1 MRDNTSVAGRLRIFK
16 NDTLITEVDNLVV
29 DTGFAFLASRAVGAA
44 ATVMSHMAVGSNA
57 TAAAAGDIAL
67 GAEEGRVALSSAA
80 ASGDE
85 VTYTAT
91 FPAGTATAVLREA
104 GIFNAGSGGT
114 MLNRAVFDAISKG
127 ASDSVTIQWT
137 LTFAA

>member
-1 MRDNTSVAGRLRIFK
+1 MQDKSSVAGKLRIFK
-16 NDTLITEVDNLVV
+16 NDELVAEVDNLIV
-29 DTGFAFLASRAVGAA
+29 DTGLAFLASRSVGTSSA
-44 ATVMSHMAVGSNA
+44 VMSHMAVGTDA
-57 TAAAAGDIAL
+57 TAAAAGDTAL
-67 GAEEGRVALSSAA
+67 VAEAGRVALSSAA

-104 GIFNAGSGGT
+104 GILNAGSDGT

-127 ASDSVTIQWT
+127 AADSVTVQWT
-137 LTFAA
+137 LTFA